1 MLKFTCLNC
10 SSKLQ
15 FCWEENSEEGVEWAD
30 PCPPRSPP
38 GGVPPPDK
46 EDLFVFVRLKL
57 LSERDIGPDPGNCGI
72 KGGKGGRRLGGIP
85 LTPPSF
91 PRKWDNG
98 DVRYSR
104 LNASSPA
111 RPRGGG
117 SFDAATANAAAA
129 SEEAMKIMSELYWP
143 WPFRCIV
150 KNIHMIRYIISN
162 SHAYLLRIHL
172 LYFQCRYCFLR
183 IHHHLRYP

>member
-1 MLKFTCLNC
+1 MFKFTCLNC

-46 EDLFVFVRLKL
+46 EDLFVLVRLKL

-129 SEEAMKIMSELYWP
+129 SEEAMKIMRQLYQP
-143 WPFRCIV
+143 WPFRCMV
-150 KNIHMIRYIISN
+150 KNVK
-162 SHAYLLRIHL
+162 
-172 LYFQCRYCFLR
+172 
-183 IHHHLRYP
+183 